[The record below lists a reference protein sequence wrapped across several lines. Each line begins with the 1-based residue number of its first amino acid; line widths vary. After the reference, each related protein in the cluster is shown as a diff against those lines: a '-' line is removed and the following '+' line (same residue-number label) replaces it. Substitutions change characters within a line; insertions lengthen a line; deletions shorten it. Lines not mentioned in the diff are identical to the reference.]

1 MILKLFRV
9 IALLEGVSLLLLF
22 FVAMPLKYFFDYPV
36 LVPYVGLAH
45 GVLFLAFFVMLLIT
59 SHVQKWSVMMFVG
72 GLIASL
78 LPFGTFVF
86 DAKIKRLE
94 AAEIES

>member
-1 MILKLFRV
+1 MILKLFRI

-22 FVAMPLKYFFDYPV
+22 FVAMPLKYFFDYPT
-36 LVPYVGLAH
+36 LVPYIGLAH
-45 GVLFLAFFVMLLIT
+45 GILFFLFFGMLLVT

-72 GLIASL
+72 GLVAAL

-86 DAKIKRLE
+86 DAKIKRLAE
-94 AAEIES
+94 NAAA